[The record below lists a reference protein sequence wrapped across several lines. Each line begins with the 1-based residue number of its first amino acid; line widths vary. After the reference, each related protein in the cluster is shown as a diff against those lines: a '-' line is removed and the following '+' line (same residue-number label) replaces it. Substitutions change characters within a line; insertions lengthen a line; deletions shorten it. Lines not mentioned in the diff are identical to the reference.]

1 MYFLAEISSI
11 SEGTKK
17 NILPSLQIDEVDF
30 ILSTFYLIAE
40 TADKEIDQN
49 DINRWTW
56 TSQFKPEDPWY

>member
-11 SEGTKK
+11 IEGTKK

-49 DINRWTW
+49 DINRWT
-56 TSQFKPEDPWY
+56 